1 MTVSSSKPRIL
12 ISINTAWNLVNF
24 RTGLIRAL
32 VDAGYEVVAAAP
44 HDEYAQ
50 RLAST
55 GARYVELPMD
65 SAGTNPWRDARLWWR
80 YRKLMQKERPS
91 VFLGYT
97 VKPNVYGSIA
107 AHSLGIPVVN
117 NIAGLGAVFIS
128 QSVVTR
134 IVRLLYRVALH
145 KAAHV
150 FFQNPDDQRLFV
162 DGAMVDASRTSL
174 IPGSGIDL
182 NRFEA
187 VKDSGKPGHQMCF
200 LLIARML
207 WDKGVGEYV
216 EAARKLK
223 HRYPDARFA
232 LLGFLDVQNP
242 AAIARDQVEAWV
254 AEGIVEY
261 WGTSQDV
268 REQIAQA
275 DCVVLPS
282 YREGTPRTLLEA
294 AAMGKP
300 LIATDA
306 VGCREVVD
314 DGVNGWLCEVRS
326 AVSLADAMERMMNLA
341 QHERAAMGL
350 AGRHKMETQFDE
362 RKVIGAYL
370 QALARV
376 LTTPAREKGVM

>member
-1 MTVSSSKPRIL
+1 M
-12 ISINTAWNLVNF
+12 
-24 RTGLIRAL
+24 
-32 VDAGYEVVAAAP
+32 DAGYEVVAASP

-50 RLAST
+50 KLANI

-65 SAGTNPWRDARLWWR
+65 TAGTNPWRDARLWWR
-80 YRKLMQKERPS
+80 YRKLMQTEKPS

-97 VKPNVYGSIA
+97 VKPNVYGSMA
-107 AHSLGIPVVN
+107 AHSLGIPVIN

-134 IVRLLYRVALH
+134 IVRLLYRVALS

-162 DGAMVDASRTSL
+162 DGAMVDATRTSL

-182 NRFEA
+182 NRFTPA
-187 VKDSGKPGHQMCF
+187 PDSGKLGHQMCF

-216 EAARKLK
+216 QAARLLK
-223 HRYPDARFA
+223 QRYPDVRFA

-242 AAIARDQVEAWV
+242 AAIARDQVETWV

-268 REQIAQA
+268 RQQIAQA

-300 LIATDA
+300 LVTTDA

-314 DGVNGWLCEVRS
+314 NGVNGWLCDVRS
-326 AVSLADAMERMMNLA
+326 ADSLAKALQRMICMPL
-341 QHERAAMGL
+341 EDRAAMGS
-350 AGRHKMETQFDE
+350 AGRLKMEAQFDE
-362 RKVIGAYL
+362 RKVIEAYL
-370 QALARV
+370 QAVARV
-376 LTTPAREKGVM
+376 APLNAVHPRQR